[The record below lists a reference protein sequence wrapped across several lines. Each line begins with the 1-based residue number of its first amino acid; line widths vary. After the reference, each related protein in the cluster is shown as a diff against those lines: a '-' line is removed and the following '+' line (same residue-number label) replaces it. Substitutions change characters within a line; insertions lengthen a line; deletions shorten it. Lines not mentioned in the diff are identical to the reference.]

1 MKVERQAPRASG
13 RFHYRPS
20 TASTANTTAAMRRLK
35 TSGPEHDGHADKTRC
50 DETPG
55 ELLSVHGGMCSNSVR
70 IGRGAPGGHSHNGA
84 YETAPEHPMLNA
96 EQDVRYRSDCEADS
110 SVGEGAE

>member
-1 MKVERQAPRASG
+1 
-13 RFHYRPS
+13 
-20 TASTANTTAAMRRLK
+20 MRRLK

-55 ELLSVHGGMCSNSVR
+55 ELLMVDGGNSVS
-70 IGRGAPGGHSHNGA
+70 RGAPGRHSDNGA
-84 YETAPEHPMLNA
+84 YENAPEQPMLNA

-110 SVGEGAE
+110 GVGEGAK